1 MNIEKFNHL
10 VIDKKWHKIWDQK
23 KTFKATKNK
32 NKKKYYCLEMFPYP
46 SGKIHM
52 GHVRNYTLGD
62 VIANYKRLK
71 GFNVLHPMGW
81 DSFGMPAENA
91 AIQNNLHPSDW
102 TNQNIEA
109 MKNQLKSLGF
119 SIDWEREISTCDEKY
134 YKHQQRYFID
144 LFNKGLVYKKESL
157 VNWDPI
163 DNTVLA
169 NEQVIDGKGWRSGA
183 DVVQKELSQWFFKIT
198 NFSDDLDTSLSELK
212 SWPEK
217 VKLMQKNWIGK
228 STGCEIIFK
237 IKDSKSENQLK
248 VFTTRPDTIF
258 GASFIAIAVDHPLC
272 KEIAKDE
279 AFQKFKDDCYKTGNT
294 EESLAK
300 TEKIGYKTSFE
311 AEHPFIKDKKIPVYV
326 ANFVLMEYGT
336 GAIFGC
342 PGHDQRDLDFANK
355 YNLPVIPVILPKDK
369 TQKEFKV
376 SDEAYVGDGQIIN
389 SDFLNGLK
397 IEEGKVEVIK
407 KLEKMGQGRG
417 QTIFR
422 LRDWGISR
430 QRYWGCPI
438 PILYR
443 EDGKILTV
451 PDSELPIELPADID
465 LTKPGNPLENHPTW
479 KFTKCPETGM
489 KATRETDTLDTFV
502 DSSWYFLRFCSHDN
516 KNTGYDLDDVKYWM
530 PVDQYIG
537 GVEHAILHL
546 LYSRFFSRAISL
558 GSDYEIKEPFQ
569 GLFTQGMVCHKT
581 YKNKKGDWIF
591 PEDVMLEKGK
601 ILDKNS
607 GEEVFEGPSE
617 SMSKSKKNVI
627 DPETVIKL
635 YGADSVRW
643 FMLSDSPPERDI
655 QWSDEGISGS
665 YKFMQKIWNISETI
679 NNLDP
684 KTKMDDETKNILDK
698 SINKL
703 IKDVTL
709 AIESFHFNVAVAKFY
724 EFINILNKVLH
735 DKNEDKIYL
744 QKLFAKFLTL
754 ISPFIP
760 HIASECLEKIN
771 TGSIAHD
778 QKWPEHDEKLIIEDK
793 INIVIQIN
801 GKKRAMIEVKTNEKE
816 EKIIKKCLQ
825 ITNVKKFIDDKVIL
839 KKIYIKNKLVN
850 LVVK

>member
-1 MNIEKFNHL
+1 
-10 VIDKKWHKIWDQK
+10 
-23 KTFKATKNK
+23 
-32 NKKKYYCLEMFPYP
+32 
-46 SGKIHM
+46 
-52 GHVRNYTLGD
+52 
-62 VIANYKRLK
+62 
-71 GFNVLHPMGW
+71 
-81 DSFGMPAENA
+81 
-91 AIQNNLHPSDW
+91 
-102 TNQNIEA
+102 
-109 MKNQLKSLGF
+109 
-119 SIDWEREISTCDEKY
+119 
-134 YKHQQRYFID
+134 
-144 LFNKGLVYKKESL
+144 
-157 VNWDPI
+157 
-163 DNTVLA
+163 
-169 NEQVIDGKGWRSGA
+169 
-183 DVVQKELSQWFFKIT
+183 
-198 NFSDDLDTSLSELK
+198 
-212 SWPEK
+212 
-217 VKLMQKNWIGK
+217 
-228 STGCEIIFK
+228 
-237 IKDSKSENQLK
+237 
-248 VFTTRPDTIF
+248 
-258 GASFIAIAVDHPLC
+258 
-272 KEIAKDE
+272 
-279 AFQKFKDDCYKTGNT
+279 
-294 EESLAK
+294 
-300 TEKIGYKTSFE
+300 
-311 AEHPFIKDKKIPVYV
+311 
-326 ANFVLMEYGT
+326 
-336 GAIFGC
+336 
-342 PGHDQRDLDFANK
+342 
-355 YNLPVIPVILPKDK
+355 
-369 TQKEFKV
+369 
-376 SDEAYVGDGQIIN
+376 
-389 SDFLNGLK
+389 
-397 IEEGKVEVIK
+397 
-407 KLEKMGQGRG
+407 
-417 QTIFR
+417 
-422 LRDWGISR
+422 
-430 QRYWGCPI
+430 
-438 PILYR
+438 
-443 EDGKILTV
+443 
-451 PDSELPIELPADID
+451 
-465 LTKPGNPLENHPTW
+465 
-479 KFTKCPETGM
+479 M

>member
-91 AIQNNLHPSDW
+91 AIQNNLHPSNW
-102 TNQNIEA
+102 TNQNIRT

-198 NFSDDLDTSLSELK
+198 NFSEDLDASLSELK

-237 IKDSKSENQLK
+237 IKNSKSENQLK

-355 YNLPVIPVILPKDK
+355 YNLAVIPVILPKDK

-397 IEEGKVEVIK
+397 IEEGKIEVIRR
-407 KLEKMGQGRG
+407 LEKMEQGRG

-451 PDSELPIELPADID
+451 PDSELPIKLPEDID
-465 LTKPGNPLENHPTW
+465 LSKPGNPLENHPTW

-489 KATRETDTLDTFV
+489 KAIRETDTLDTFV

-516 KNTGYDLDDVKYWM
+516 KNAGYDLDDIKYWM

-591 PEDVMLEKGK
+591 PEDIVLENGK
-601 ILDKNS
+601 VLDKNS

-665 YKFMQKIWNISETI
+665 YKFVQKIWSISETI

-684 KTKMDDETKNILDK
+684 KKKMNDETKNILDK

-724 EFINILNKVLH
+724 EFINILSKILH

-744 QKLFAKFLTL
+744 QRLFAKFLTL
-754 ISPFIP
+754 ICPFIP

-778 QKWPEHDEKLIIEDK
+778 QKWPEHDEKLIKESK

-816 EKIIKKCLQ
+816 EKIIKECLQ
-825 ITNVKKFIDDKVIL
+825 LTNVKKFINDKVIL